1 MSDTAVAYVIPCRQ
15 SKAVLDILCP
25 TRLDEDMPRNRTLA
39 PAKTTRPPLER
50 MNFIHEQLEADKLPN
65 CSSIA
70 KVFEVT
76 PKTIQ
81 RDIEFMRDRMG
92 YPIEWDGERR
102 GYFYT
107 GPVEHMPMATITEGE
122 LVAML
127 VAQKAVEQF
136 KGTPFEKP
144 LANAFA
150 KIADHLDGP
159 VTVALGEARTS
170 ITFKPIGVG
179 KGDLE
184 LFRKL
189 SEAVL
194 HSIEIEFEYD
204 KGDVK
209 ALKQRHLQPWHLCC
223 VDNQWYVIGH
233 DMDRKEKR
241 TFAVTRMSAVKLT
254 KRTFVRPRDFSIKD
268 HLGGA
273 FGVFAGTG
281 DHRIRL
287 RFNGWAVK
295 IVRERFWH
303 ESQRFTEGRD
313 GTLDMEL
320 RLGSLEEVQRWVLSF
335 GDRVEVLAPDVLR
348 RAIVQIARRLVQING
363 RPRRAD

>member
-1 MSDTAVAYVIPCRQ
+1 MIDAPVLYVIPCG
-15 SKAVLDILCP
+15 SLKAGLDMQCP
-25 TRLDEDMPRNRTLA
+25 IAHGGGMPRNRT
-39 PAKTTRPPLER
+39 PGVIKTTRPPLER
-50 MNFIHEQLEADKLPN
+50 MNYIHEQLESDKLPN

-76 PKTIQ
+76 SKTIQ
-81 RDIEFMRDRMG
+81 RDIEFMRDRLN

-102 GYFYT
+102 GYYYT

-136 KGTPFEKP
+136 KGTPFEEP

-159 VTVALGEARTS
+159 VTVAIGEARSS
-170 ITFKPIGVG
+170 ISFKPIGVG

-184 LFRKL
+184 LFRRL
-189 SEAVL
+189 SQAVL
-194 HSIEIEFEYD
+194 HSTEIEFDYD
-204 KGDVK
+204 KGDVNS
-209 ALKQRHLQPWHLCC
+209 LKHRHLQPWHLCC

-233 DMDRKEKR
+233 DVDRNEKR
-241 TFAVTRMSAVKLT
+241 TFAIARMSAVRVS
-254 KRTFVRPRDFSIKD
+254 KRTFVRPREFSIKN

-273 FGVFAGTG
+273 FGIFAGAG

-287 RFNGWAVK
+287 RFDGWAVK

-303 ESQRFTEGRD
+303 ESQKFAERKD
-313 GTLDMEL
+313 GTLEMEL
-320 RLGSLEEVQRWVLSF
+320 RLNGLEEVQRWILSF
-335 GDRVEVLAPDVLR
+335 GNCVEVLEPPELR
-348 RAIVQIARRLVQING
+348 SLIREVGKRVARRH
-363 RPRRAD
+363 A

>member
-1 MSDTAVAYVIPCRQ
+1 
-15 SKAVLDILCP
+15 
-25 TRLDEDMPRNRTLA
+25 MPRTQTSD
-39 PAKTTRPPLER
+39 PGKTTRPPLER

-70 KVFEVT
+70 KAFEVT

-92 YPIEWDGERR
+92 YPIEWDGARR
-102 GYFYT
+102 GYRYT

-136 KGTPFEKP
+136 RGTPFEKP

-159 VTVALGEARTS
+159 VTVALGEARS
-170 ITFKPIGVG
+170 AITFKPIGVG
-179 KGDLE
+179 RGDLD

-194 HSIEIEFEYD
+194 HSVEIEFDYD
-204 KGDVK
+204 KGDAQ
-209 ALKQRHLQPWHLCC
+209 ALRRRHLQPWHLCC

-233 DMDRKEKR
+233 DMDRGEKR
-241 TFAVTRMSAVKLT
+241 TFAVTRMSAVRVT
-254 KRTFVRPRDFSIKD
+254 RRTFVRPRDFSIKD

-273 FGVFAGTG
+273 FGIFAGTG

-287 RFNGWAVK
+287 RFDGWAVK

-303 ESQRFTEGRD
+303 ESQKFLERRD
-313 GTLDMEL
+313 GSLEMEL
-320 RLGSLEEVQRWVLSF
+320 HLSSLEEVQRWILSF
-335 GDRVEVLAPDVLR
+335 GDRVEVLQPASLR
-348 RAIVQIARRLVQING
+348 RTIAEIAATVAARNSR
-363 RPRRAD
+363 